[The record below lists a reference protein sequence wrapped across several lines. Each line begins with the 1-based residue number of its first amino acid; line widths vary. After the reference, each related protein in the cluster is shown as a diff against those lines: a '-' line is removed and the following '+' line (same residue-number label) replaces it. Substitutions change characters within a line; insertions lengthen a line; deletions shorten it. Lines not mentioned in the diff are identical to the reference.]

1 MGNVKSMTAQ
11 ARRSLIAI
19 LLLAAACASQV
30 EPPRAANPNRYIYV
44 TSENLSEQCYR
55 DLGPINVTEPFARA
69 TVDQGDSTM
78 ENRLRALAMQ
88 QYPRDADAVIGVHA
102 DDNDA
107 GTAVTVTG
115 EAVEVED
122 HTTPACV
129 LRGMPPLVDSA
140 ARTAAGGML
149 GAVAGGLVTG
159 TTQGA
164 EGAGYFGA
172 AGAATL
178 EFAAHRQKEMQHDQ
192 AVRDDLVEQRQTIA
206 RLQDE
211 RAQLN
216 ECKEEETPLD
226 QCGGAQPASNHAAA
240 PDNSDEPDWNVT
252 RFDLEKQSQM
262 QQDYIAKLRVQIGD
276 IKQEMPAK

>member
-1 MGNVKSMTAQ
+1 M
-11 ARRSLIAI
+11 AI
-19 LLLAAACASQV
+19 LVLAAACSSQV
-30 EPPRAANPNRYIYV
+30 APPRAANPNRYIYV
-44 TSENLSEQCYR
+44 TGENLSEQCYR
-55 DLGPINVTEPFARA
+55 DLGPISLTEPFAQA

-78 ENRLRALAMQ
+78 ESRLRALALK
-88 QYPRDADAVIGVHA
+88 QYPREADAVIGVHA
-102 DDNDA
+102 DDNEA
-107 GTAVTVTG
+107 GTAVTVSG

-129 LRGMPPLVDSA
+129 LRGMPPIVDSA

-159 TTQGA
+159 TPQGA

-178 EFAAHRQKEMQHDQ
+178 EIAAHRQNELQHDQ
-192 AVRDDLVEQRQTIA
+192 AVRDDLVNQRETIA

-211 RAQLN
+211 RARLN
-216 ECKEEETPLD
+216 QCKEEETPLE
-226 QCGGAQPASNHAAA
+226 QCDGGARPTSNQATA
-240 PDNSDEPDWNVT
+240 PKNADEPDWNAT

-276 IKQEMPAK
+276 IKQEMQAK